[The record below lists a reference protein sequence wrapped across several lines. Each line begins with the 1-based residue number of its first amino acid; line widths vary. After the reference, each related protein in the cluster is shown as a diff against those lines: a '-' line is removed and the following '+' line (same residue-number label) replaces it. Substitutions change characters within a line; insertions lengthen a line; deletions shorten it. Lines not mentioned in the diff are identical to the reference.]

1 MLNLFPA
8 LKHLPGDVFNYKKV
22 ITNTKLLH
30 SALLQPQ
37 VESHMNRSPDDDR
50 KDFISL
56 YIKQMR
62 ELREKGRPSSID
74 GMLTSVLLLLLFVV
88 VVVVWFILF
97 IIHIQNLC

>member
-1 MLNLFPA
+1 MLNFFPA

-30 SALLQPQ
+30 SALLRPQ
-37 VESHMNRSPDDDR
+37 LESHMNRSPDDDR
-50 KDFISL
+50 RDFISL

-74 GMLTSVLLLLLFVV
+74 GMLTSVLLLLE
-88 VVVVWFILF
+88 VVVVWFILLF

>member
-1 MLNLFPA
+1 MLNFFPA

-22 ITNTKLLH
+22 ITNTKVLH

-50 KDFISL
+50 RDFISL

-74 GMLTSVLLLLLFVV
+74 GMLTSVLLLLVV
-88 VVVVWFILF
+88 VVVVWFILLF